1 MARGSRTD
9 RLSSGYWIPGLIL
22 AAFMIWAVAE
32 TVIEF
37 RDGRASVGWRGVQGV
52 ILRSEL
58 VRATNRYGRD
68 QYAVHY
74 LFSESP
80 NWSPGRLRQLPRES
94 DMTSLIGGFN
104 LDLKI
109 LETFQAFC
117 GGFDGGGKVSFY
129 EHNLGLKLR
138 CGDRIA
144 FGGDA
149 ANPAFAQKYP
159 VGRAVTAYFD
169 PADPARA
176 TLERG
181 WHGLSLL
188 DSIVMVV
195 FVVVLLG
202 GFIVTISYWL
212 SQRRRLM

>member
-1 MARGSRTD
+1 MN
-9 RLSSGYWIPGLIL
+9 RLGLSYWISGLIL

-37 RDGRASVGWRGVQGV
+37 RDGHASVGWRAVQGV
-52 ILRSEL
+52 TLRSEL
-58 VRATNRYGRD
+58 VRATNRYARD
-68 QYAVHY
+68 QYAVRY

-80 NWSPGRLRQLPRES
+80 NWSPRRLTQLPRES
-94 DMTSLIGGFN
+94 DMTSLIGGFS

-109 LETFQAFC
+109 LETLQAFC
-117 GGFDGGGKVSFY
+117 GGFDGGGKVGHY
-129 EHNLGLKLR
+129 EHSLGLKLR

-169 PADPARA
+169 PADPARS

-181 WHGLSLL
+181 WQGLSLL

-202 GFIVTISYWL
+202 GFIAISYWRT
-212 SQRRRLM
+212 QRRRLM